1 MKHDPQDGKGKAVTP
16 SLVRPNSMMTQE
28 GPECRAVSLPV
39 NGLLGNPLS
48 PGKVFCSKK
57 PRSQEELQPT
67 VTGNVPAQASSQGQS
82 LHSRVASLRLI
93 L

>member
-1 MKHDPQDGKGKAVTP
+1 MKYGPEDGKGKAATP

-48 PGKVFCSKK
+48 LGRVFAQRNLEAKKSCS
-57 PRSQEELQPT
+57 QL
-67 VTGNVPAQASSQGQS
+67 
-82 LHSRVASLRLI
+82 
-93 L
+93 